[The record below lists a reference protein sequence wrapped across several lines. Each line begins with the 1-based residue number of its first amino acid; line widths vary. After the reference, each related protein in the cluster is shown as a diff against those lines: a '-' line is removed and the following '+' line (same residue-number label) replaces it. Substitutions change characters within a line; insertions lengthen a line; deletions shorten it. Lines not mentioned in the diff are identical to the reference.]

1 MENFFNPKSV
11 AIIGASSDKS
21 KVGYAL
27 MANLSQYTSLDSA
40 RDKSRK
46 IFPISLDETE
56 ILGHK
61 TYKSLDEI
69 QDAVDFAVI
78 AIKADFVP
86 DIVRQ
91 CAKCGIKN
99 IAVISAGFKEM
110 DEHGADLEKEIAQIA
125 KENDIALLGPNC
137 LGSLDCHSGLNATF
151 APNIPRA
158 GKITFISQSG
168 ALGTAIIDKAV
179 DEGIGF
185 SKFVSLGN
193 EASLDEIDFL
203 QFIKDDTETEFVM
216 MYLEKISN
224 GPKFLTLAKEIT
236 KTKPIVVIKAG
247 RGASGQKAVMS
258 HTGSLASDDL
268 VMRQAFHQAGIIVA
282 DSIRQFFNIAKLFS
296 LGIKKPPTELVILTN
311 AGGPAV
317 ITSDLVDLS
326 TSLSLCKID
335 ENEKAELKK
344 VLPPMAGL
352 NNPIDIIGDALSPRY
367 DSALKILKHDSYQAI
382 VVLVTPQ
389 MMTDDDKIAEVIA
402 NHSKNKILLPVF
414 IGGQEVQKGIEV
426 LKQNNLVN
434 FDFPIDVVEALDKLA
449 LHRNKSKNEN
459 SDNTGDDKTRDVQNH
474 PSPSGTM
481 LSYVETMK
489 LLKDHGIVM
498 TGILVK
504 EKDDLRE
511 AMTKLGGDSFGMKVM
526 SKDVIHKT
534 DMGAVKLHIKTLD
547 EAEKAW
553 DSMQANV
560 LKIKPD
566 ADIEGMVIQPMAV
579 GKEVII
585 GMKRDATFGPTILFG
600 LGGIFTEALK
610 DSSLRV
616 APVTKEMVLEMMHE
630 IRGVNILKGLRGD
643 KSVDFHNLAN
653 IIVSISNIAMSHPEI
668 MEIDLN
674 PVMAGADKVEVV
686 DVRVMVRDF

>member
-1 MENFFNPKSV
+1 MNLNNFFIPKSV

-27 MANLSQYTSLDSA
+27 MANLSRGEA
-40 RDKSRK
+40 SRK
-46 IFPISLDETE
+46 LFPISLDETD

-61 TYKSLDEI
+61 TYKNLDEI
-69 QDAVDFAVI
+69 QEAIDLAVI
-78 AIKADFVP
+78 AIRADFVP
-86 DIVRQ
+86 DIVQQ
-91 CAKCGIKN
+91 CAKHGIKN

-158 GKITFISQSG
+158 GKIAFISQSG

-216 MYLEKISN
+216 MYLEKISD
-224 GPKFLTLAKEIT
+224 GPKFLALAKEIT

-268 VMRQAFHQAGIIVA
+268 VMRQALHQSGIIVA
-282 DSIRQFFNIAKLFS
+282 DTIRQFFNIAKLFS
-296 LGIKKPPTELVILTN
+296 LGIKKPLTELVILTN

-317 ITSDLVDLS
+317 ITSDLIDLS

-335 ENEKAELKK
+335 EKEKAELKK

-367 DSALKILKHDSYQAI
+367 DSALKILNHDSYQAI
-382 VVLVTPQ
+382 IVLVTPQ
-389 MMTDDDKIAEVIA
+389 MMTDDDMIAEIIA

-414 IGGQEVQKGIEV
+414 IGGQEVQEGIEV

-459 SDNTGDDKTRDVQNH
+459 SDNAEDDITRDVQNH
-474 PSPSGTM
+474 PSSSGTM
-481 LSYVETMK
+481 LSYVETNK
-489 LLKDHGIVM
+489 LLNDHEIVT

-511 AMTKLGGDSFGMKVM
+511 AMTKLGSDSFGMKVM

-553 DSMQANV
+553 DSMLANV

-585 GMKRDATFGPTILFG
+585 GVKRDATFGPTMLFG

-616 APVTKEMVLEMMHE
+616 APVTKEMALEMMHE
-630 IRGVNILKGLRGD
+630 IRGVNILNGLRGD
-643 KSVDFHNLAN
+643 KSVDFDKLAN
-653 IIVSISNIAMSHPEI
+653 IIVSISDITMTHPEI
-668 MEIDLN
+668 AEIDLN
-674 PVMAGADKVEVV
+674 PVMASADKVEVV
-686 DVRVMVRDF
+686 DVRVMVAI

>member
-1 MENFFNPKSV
+1 MNLNNFFIPKSV
-11 AIIGASSDKS
+11 AIIGASSDKN

-27 MANLSQYTSLDSA
+27 MANLSRGEA
-40 RDKSRK
+40 SRK
-46 IFPISLDETE
+46 IFPISLDEIE

-69 QDAVDFAVI
+69 QETIDLAVI

-91 CAKCGIKN
+91 CANRGIKN

-110 DEHGADLEKEIAQIA
+110 NEHGANLEKEIAQIA
-125 KENDIALLGPNC
+125 KENNIALLGPNC

-158 GKITFISQSG
+158 GKIAFISQSG

-179 DEGIGF
+179 DEGLGF

-216 MYLEKISN
+216 MYLEKISD
-224 GPKFLTLAKEIT
+224 GPKFLALAKEIT

-296 LGIKKPPTELVILTN
+296 LGIKKPLTELVILTN

-317 ITSDLVDLS
+317 ITSDLIDLS

-344 VLPPMAGL
+344 ALPPMAGL

-382 VVLVTPQ
+382 IVLVTPQ
-389 MMTDDDKIAEVIA
+389 MMTNDDKIAEVIA

-414 IGGQEVQKGIEV
+414 IGGQEVQKGIGV
-426 LKQNNLVN
+426 FKQNNLVN

-449 LHRNKSKNEN
+449 QNQKKALTEN
-459 SDNTGDDKTRDVQNH
+459 TIAQEHS
-474 PSPSGTM
+474 SSGTM
-481 LSYVETMK
+481 LSYAETTK
-489 LLKDHGIVM
+489 LFADYGLHFEGM
-498 TGILVK
+498 LLK
-504 EKDDLRE
+504 EKDQLRE
-511 AMTKLGGDSFGMKVM
+511 AFSKFKSDSFILKAVAPQI
-526 SKDVIHKT
+526 VHKT
-534 DMGAVKLHIKTLD
+534 ELGAVVMNIHNLD
-547 EAEKAW
+547 EGENAW
-553 DSMQANV
+553 DKMIENIQS
-560 LKIKPD
+560 KIPN
-566 ADIEGMVIQPMAV
+566 IELEGMVFQPKDE

-585 GMKRDATFGPTILFG
+585 GIKKDSVFGPTIVFG

-610 DSSLRV
+610 DTSLRI
-616 APVTKEMVLEMMHE
+616 APIDKNQAREMIEE
-630 IRGVNILKGLRGD
+630 IKGFKILSGLRGD
-643 KSVDFHNLAN
+643 KSIDLDAL
-653 IIVSISNIAMSHPEI
+653 SELISNISRLAIDHPEI
-668 MEIDLN
+668 IELDLN
-674 PVMAGADKVEVV
+674 PVMVRTDGYSLVDMRVV
-686 DVRVMVRDF
+686 VG

>member
-1 MENFFNPKSV
+1 MNLNNFFIPKSV

-125 KENDIALLGPNC
+125 KENNIALLGPNC

-179 DEGIGF
+179 EEGIGF

-296 LGIKKPPTELVILTN
+296 LGIKKPLTELVILTN

-317 ITSDLVDLS
+317 ITSDLIDLS
-326 TSLSLCKID
+326 KSLSLCKID

-382 VVLVTPQ
+382 IVLVTPQ

-434 FDFPIDVVEALDKLA
+434 FDFPVDVVEALDKLA
-449 LHRNKSKNEN
+449 LNQKKALTEN
-459 SDNTGDDKTRDVQNH
+459 TIAQEHS
-474 PSPSGTM
+474 SSGTM
-481 LSYVETMK
+481 LSYEKTMK

-498 TGILVK
+498 KGILAK
-504 EKDDLRE
+504 EKNDLRE
-511 AMTKLGGDSFGMKVM
+511 AMTKLGGDSFSLKVI
-526 SKDVIHKT
+526 SKSVIHKT

-553 DSMQANV
+553 DSMLASV

-585 GMKRDATFGPTILFG
+585 GMKRDSTFDSTILFG

-610 DSSLRV
+610 DTSFRV
-616 APVTKEMVLEMMHE
+616 APVTKEMALEMMHE
-630 IRGVNILKGLRGD
+630 IRGVNILSGLRGD
-643 KSVDFHNLAN
+643 KSVDFHKLAN
-653 IIVSISNIAMSHPEI
+653 IIVSISDIAMSHPEI

-674 PVMAGADKVEVV
+674 PVMAGADKTEIV
-686 DVRVMVRDF
+686 DVRVMVKQF

>member
-1 MENFFNPKSV
+1 MNLNNFFIPKSV
-11 AIIGASSDKS
+11 AIIGASSDKN

-27 MANLSQYTSLDSA
+27 MANLSRGEA
-40 RDKSRK
+40 SRK
-46 IFPISLDETE
+46 IFPISLDETD

-61 TYKSLDEI
+61 TYRSLDEI
-69 QDAVDFAVI
+69 EEAIDLAVI
-78 AIKADFVP
+78 AIRADFVP

-91 CAKCGIKN
+91 CAKSGIKN

-110 DEHGADLEKEIAQIA
+110 DEHGANLEKEIAQIA

-137 LGSLDCHSGLNATF
+137 LGSLDCHSDLNATF
-151 APNIPRA
+151 APNTPRA
-158 GKITFISQSG
+158 GKIAFISQSG

-193 EASLDEIDFL
+193 EASLNEIDFL

-216 MYLEKISN
+216 MYLEKITD
-224 GPKFLTLAKEIT
+224 GPKFLALAKEIT
-236 KTKPIVVIKAG
+236 KTKPVVVIKAG

-282 DSIRQFFNIAKLFS
+282 DTIRQFFNIAKLFS
-296 LGIKKPPTELVILTN
+296 LGIKKPLTELVILTN

-317 ITSDLVDLS
+317 ITSDLIDLS

-335 ENEKAELKK
+335 ENEKTELKK

-367 DSALKILKHDSYQAI
+367 DSALKILNHDSYQAI
-382 VVLVTPQ
+382 IVLVTPQ

-434 FDFPIDVVEALDKLA
+434 FDFPVDVVEALDKLA
-449 LHRNKSKNEN
+449 
-459 SDNTGDDKTRDVQNH
+459 QNH
-474 PSPSGTM
+474 KKAFTEITIAQQHPSFGTM
-481 LSYVETMK
+481 LSYEETNK

-511 AMTKLGGDSFGMKVM
+511 AMTKLGGDSFSMKVI

-553 DSMQANV
+553 DNMLASVVA
-560 LKIKPD
+560 IKPD
-566 ADIEGMVIQPMAV
+566 ADIEGVVIQPMAV

-585 GMKRDATFGPTILFG
+585 GMKRDSTFGPTILFG

-616 APVTKEMVLEMMHE
+616 APVTKEMALEMMHE
-630 IRGVNILKGLRGD
+630 IRGVNILNGLRGD
-643 KSVDFHNLAN
+643 KSVDFHKLAN
-653 IIVSISNIAMSHPEI
+653 IIVSISDIAMTHPEI
-668 MEIDLN
+668 VEIDLN
-674 PVMAGADKVEVV
+674 PVMASADKVEVV
-686 DVRVMVRDF
+686 DVRVMISE